1 MAAQFKLTVITPEK
15 VFFDDETSQ
24 IIVRTA
30 AGDIGVLANHTSLV
44 ADLPSGPL
52 KIKTEDGSYKIA
64 ALSSGLLKVG
74 DNKVSIIA
82 NAVEWADEID
92 VEWAKRSE
100 EEARCK
106 GLKAQ
111 CQNSKSTQ
119 SHRRLPSVSVHTL
132 KAPYP
137 FCRSNPPLKAF
148 QSVFS
153 HFRRCFR

>member
-1 MAAQFKLTVITPEK
+1 MGLYPPNAFKEGQSKMAAQFKLTVITPEK

-82 NAVEWADEID
+82 NAIEWADEID

-100 EEARCK
+100 EEARRK
-106 GLKAQ
+106 LEQLQDKHELDIAELKLKRAL
-111 CQNSKSTQ
+111 N
-119 SHRRLPSVSVHTL
+119 RISVHSMI
-132 KAPYP
+132 K
-137 FCRSNPPLKAF
+137 
-148 QSVFS
+148 
-153 HFRRCFR
+153 

>member
-1 MAAQFKLTVITPEK
+1 MGLYPPNAFKEGQSKMAAQFKLTVITPET

-82 NAVEWADEID
+82 NAIEWADEID

-100 EEARCK
+100 EEARRK
-106 GLKAQ
+106 LEQLQDKHELDIAELKLKRAL
-111 CQNSKSTQ
+111 N
-119 SHRRLPSVSVHTL
+119 RISVHSMI
-132 KAPYP
+132 K
-137 FCRSNPPLKAF
+137 
-148 QSVFS
+148 
-153 HFRRCFR
+153 